1 MKRKIISILLVV
13 ILLQS
18 MIFTVFATTQSDLNN
33 AMDKLSEATKNKK
46 AVTAE
51 KETVLNE
58 IE

>member
-33 AMDKLSEATKNKK
+33 AKDKLSEATKTRKQLRQKK
-46 AVTAE
+46 
-51 KETVLNE
+51 KLF
-58 IE
+58 

>member
-18 MIFTVFATTQSDLNN
+18 MIFTVFATTQSDLND
-33 AMDKLSEATKNKK
+33 AKDKLSEATKNKK

-51 KETVLNE
+51 KETVLN
-58 IE
+58 